1 MYVEEHIGQNIG
13 QVIGQM
19 AIKHCLKL
27 LISATRVL
35 VKHRGLF
42 PLNLAIISPDFAM
55 ISPLCYNGSDYE
67 AK

>member
-42 PLNLAIISPDFAM
+42 PLNLARFRHDFATV
-55 ISPLCYNGSDYE
+55 LQW
-67 AK
+67 